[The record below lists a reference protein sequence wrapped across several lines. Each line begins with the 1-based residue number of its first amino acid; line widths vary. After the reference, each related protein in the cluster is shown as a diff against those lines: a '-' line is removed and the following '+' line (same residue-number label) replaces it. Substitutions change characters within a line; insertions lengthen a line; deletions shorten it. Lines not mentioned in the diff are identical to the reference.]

1 MIANFQNLMTVAT
14 APATGMLAAG
24 AMAVAAAVAV
34 GFLFIFNEASY
45 QKRAQRMAFTQ
56 YAPKT
61 HTASAFHTA
70 LVNDNGVRVEI
81 KAGEPVFAGEMLAVV
96 RDLAARVM
104 TGTADIAELLSMLDT
119 LQRMGIDVQGLFGFL
134 APVMAAEMTEEAH
147 LQQA

>member
-1 MIANFQNLMTVAT
+1 MIVNFQNMMTVAT
-14 APATGMLAAG
+14 APATGMVAAG

-61 HTASAFHTA
+61 QAASAFHTA

-81 KAGEPVFAGEMLAVV
+81 KAGEPGFAGEMLAVV

-104 TGTADIAELLSMLDT
+104 TGTADIAELLSMLET
-119 LQRMGIDVQGLFGFL
+119 LQGMGIDVQGLFGFL
-134 APVMAAEMTEEAH
+134 GPVMAADMTEEAQ

>member
-1 MIANFQNLMTVAT
+1 MIANFQNLLYVAT
-14 APATGMLAAG
+14 APATGMVAAG

-45 QKRAQRMAFTQ
+45 QKRAQRLNFTQ

-61 HTASAFHTA
+61 HAASAFHTA

-81 KAGEPVFAGEMLAVV
+81 KADAPVFAAEMLAVV

-104 TGTADIAELLSMLDT
+104 TGAADLAELLSMLET

-134 APVMAAEMTEEAH
+134 APVTAPEMTDEAA

>member
-1 MIANFQNLMTVAT
+1 MITNFQSIITVAT
-14 APATGMLAAG
+14 APATGMVAAG

-45 QKRAQRMAFTQ
+45 QKRAQRLNFTQ

-61 HTASAFHTA
+61 HAASAFHTA

-81 KAGEPVFAGEMLAVV
+81 KAEAPVFAGEMLAVV

-104 TGTADIAELLSMLDT
+104 TGKADIAELLSMLDT
-119 LQRMGIDVQGLFGFL
+119 LQRMGIDVQGLFSFL
-134 APVMAAEMTEEAH
+134 APQTAMEMTEEAQ

>member
-1 MIANFQNLMTVAT
+1 MIANFQNMMTVAT
-14 APATGMLAAG
+14 APATGMVAAG

-45 QKRAQRMAFTQ
+45 QKRAQRLAFTQ

-61 HTASAFHTA
+61 QAASAFHTA
-70 LVNDNGVRVEI
+70 LVNDNRVQVEI
-81 KAGEPVFAGEMLAVV
+81 KADAPVFAGEMLAVV

-104 TGTADIAELLSMLDT
+104 NGTADIAELLSMLET
-119 LQRMGIDVQGLFGFL
+119 LQGMGIDVQGLFGFL
-134 APVMAAEMTEEAH
+134 GPVMAAEMAEEAQ

>member
-1 MIANFQNLMTVAT
+1 MIANFQNLVNVAT
-14 APATGMLAAG
+14 APATGMVAAG
-24 AMAVAAAVAV
+24 AMAMAAAVAV

-45 QKRAQRMAFTQ
+45 QKRAQRLHFTQ

-61 HTASAFHTA
+61 HAASAFHTA

-81 KAGEPVFAGEMLAVV
+81 KAEAPVFAGEMLAVV

-104 TGTADIAELLSMLDT
+104 TGTADIAELLSMLET
-119 LQRMGIDVQGLFGFL
+119 LQRMGLDVQGLFSFM
-134 APVMAAEMTEEAH
+134 APVMAPEMTEEAA